1 MKIAQFKP
9 LSLRREMLAGN
20 LSMDM
25 VVDRGRAGRGNG
37 NGKVAGALEAVDV
50 KALGE
55 DGQVD
60 MADIWMKDLRG
71 LAGILAG

>member
-1 MKIAQFKP
+1 
-9 LSLRREMLAGN
+9 MLAGN